1 MSVAIRT
8 RKSATGEAPRG
19 RLLAAAGAILARDG
33 YNGLTMERVAAESGV
48 AKTTLYRH
56 WPTKAALCMDLYLAQ
71 AARELHDPDTGR
83 VADDLRHVVNTVVR
97 LQTRTVAG
105 PALVGLIAEAQIDPS
120 TRQVKVADQYGEVS
134 RQPAWQ
140 EPLVLRLDLGRADA
154 LSDSGNYYVR
164 VLATLGTVAE
174 KESERAGN
182 AVFGDDDST
191 VSLAGMGKM
200 LFHAVLSVNDYLQ
213 SVSAESRTRNVSG
226 REMKA
231 AIKLQ

>member
-1 MSVAIRT
+1 MTTLRRAACIFALV
-8 RKSATGEAPRG
+8 
-19 RLLAAAGAILARDG
+19 LAAAAF
-33 YNGLTMERVAAESGV
+33 AAP
-48 AKTTLYRH
+48 A
-56 WPTKAALCMDLYLAQ
+56 AALDARVTEIRDMFPQKFQSILEAG
-71 AARELHDPDTGR
+71 AAIHL
-83 VADDLRHVVNTVVR
+83 R
-97 LQTRTVAG
+97 LQIELWEDRLWDKLTQPAAVTVFRIV
-105 PALVGLIAEAQIDPS
+105 LDPS